1 MYQLHGRDLEH
12 PPHWQDMFSAST
24 VTCQIFTAEV
34 QQNEV
39 PRPKKR
45 KKAAATTPTPAA
57 ASIGTAEAT
66 AAEDQVPDDAE
77 QPDMTPV
84 ASKKKN
90 VMKKR
95 RKRSQSQDLE
105 AGVAAIPGPQAG
117 GDALD
122 VGGDALDAA
131 GNASSPD
138 GDAFAPTE
146 EKKQSRSARRKQLK
160 RRYRR
165 EGAPAPPAPSS
176 SSMPSGSVNAA
187 LTAAAEASP
196 FDPNAGQPHQGILA
210 PNASDSPSPKRL
222 KTQSHAAELINPQPL
237 KTRPFKTK
245 LKAQHA
251 SEGHVY
257 FAGSESDSGSDEQ
270 SLPPA
275 PSQAHAMPSSSQQTS
290 ADPQGSDQVQSQ
302 YERMVEKLFAMNRVT
317 DTHD

>member
-1 MYQLHGRDLEH
+1 M
-12 PPHWQDMFSAST
+12 
-24 VTCQIFTAEV
+24 
-34 QQNEV
+34 

-45 KKAAATTPTPAA
+45 KKAAATIPTPSA

-66 AAEDQVPDDAE
+66 AAEDQVPDDTE
-77 QPDMTPV
+77 QPDKTPV
-84 ASKKKN
+84 VSEKKN
-90 VMKKR
+90 VTKKK
-95 RKRSQSQDLE
+95 RKRSQSQDLK

-122 VGGDALDAA
+122 AA
-131 GNASSPD
+131 GDASSPD
-138 GDAFAPTE
+138 GDAPAPTE

-222 KTQSHAAELINPQPL
+222 KTQSHAAELTNPQPL

-257 FAGSESDSGSDEQ
+257 FAGTESDSGSDEQ

-302 YERMVEKLFAMNRVT
+302 YERMVEIFFGMNRVT
-317 DTHD
+317 DTHDQVRQVSFSTLLQTL